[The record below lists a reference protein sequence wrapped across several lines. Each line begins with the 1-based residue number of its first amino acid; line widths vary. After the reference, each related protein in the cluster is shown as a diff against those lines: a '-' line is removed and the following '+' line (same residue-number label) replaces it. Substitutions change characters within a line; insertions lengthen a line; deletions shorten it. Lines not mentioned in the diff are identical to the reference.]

1 MSKFIYWFL
10 YLYFFSFLV
19 VLFSSDVI
27 VLYRFVLFSTV
38 NDKVSLRFFYNLG
51 IEYFKFLQQVH
62 GYGGVMAMID
72 GDNVSGGYEPTPS
85 VASDVDS
92 TVQHQQLANDFQ
104 QLNFDSNEIETQ
116 SPSKVI
122 N

>member
-27 VLYRFVLFSTV
+27 VLHRFVLFSIV

-122 N
+122 Y